1 MYSSSTYALQPNETI
16 RKNSFFYAR
25 NKTYDKKE
33 GGGGGGGEVSIVSY
47 KDCKNISFFSPPERK
62 FPGGGEINFR
72 KKRESEREEEWKRDR
87 TALDG
92 SQVHRFTRHEPGF
105 PGRGEK
111 QGGKK
116 RWQKLAG
123 CRSASSV
130 PHIPR
135 FVWSRARVQTKIG
148 RETVRLWEWRKWH
161 HGSIEHGGPARC
173 WPRPFLFRAPASPP
187 ARKSERCVMFHLRET
202 PRRFLAIAQLY

>member
-1 MYSSSTYALQPNETI
+1 MKRFERILFFTREIKRTTKRREEEEEERYRSFHIKIAKIYLFFPLQNE
-16 RKNSFFYAR
+16 NFQ
-25 NKTYDKKE
+25 
-33 GGGGGGGEVSIVSY
+33 G
-47 KDCKNISFFSPPERK
+47 
-62 FPGGGEINFR
+62 GGGEINFR